1 MTKYTTNENYTIW
14 YNEVNMKF
22 YVQKR
27 GCQLSRS
34 GFGIASEAIE
44 WIEGVINAK
53 IKNL

>member
-14 YNEVNMKF
+14 YNKETKKF

-34 GFGIASEAIE
+34 GFDFAADAIE
-44 WIEGVINAK
+44 WIEGVING
-53 IKNL
+53 